1 MTEKRNDEENDQS
14 GEEQRS
20 SGGQQNERSTGSDRG
35 RSSGSGSSRGS
46 NVVESSVGGDQAGV
60 AGGAIDSK
68 VTGRGGGA

>member
-14 GEEQRS
+14 GEKQPS
-20 SGGQQNERSTGSDRG
+20 SGGQPNERSTGSDV

-46 NVVESSVGGDQAGV
+46 NVVESNVGGDQAGV